1 MCMVIDNSGRV
12 VLIERTSSW
21 CGWAFPGGHV
31 EEGEAFADAV
41 KREVYE
47 ETGLTLNSVSL
58 CGVKDWIKDDGSR
71 GVVFLYK
78 SSDFRGELKA
88 SDEGKVMWVPLRDIG
103 TLDLASGMMSLVSIM
118 DEGKFSEQ
126 FFVIENG
133 EFVEYMK

>member
-1 MCMVIDNSGRV
+1 M
-12 VLIERTSSW
+12 
-21 CGWAFPGGHV
+21 
-31 EEGEAFADAV
+31 
-41 KREVYE
+41 
-47 ETGLTLNSVSL
+47 
-58 CGVKDWIKDDGSR
+58 
-71 GVVFLYK
+71 FLYK

>member
-1 MCMVIDNSGRV
+1 MVIDNSGRV

>member
-1 MCMVIDNSGRV
+1 MVSDKDGRV
-12 VLIERTSSW
+12 ALIERTTCW

-31 EEGEAFADAV
+31 EEGEAFTDAV
-41 KREVYE
+41 KREIYE
-47 ETGLTLNSVSL
+47 ETGLTLKSVSL

-78 SSDFRGELKA
+78 SSDFEGELTA
-88 SDEGKVMWVPLRDIG
+88 SDEGKVMWVPLCDIG
-103 TLDLASGMMSLVSIM
+103 TLELASGMMSLVSIM
-118 DEGKFSEQ
+118 DEGKYSEQ